1 MQRIGRAL
9 GQLGSGALLAIA
21 IFSAPATGMTDEV
34 DRVRELRDIGHIL
47 PLSQLLKKIELKYP
61 GTLLD
66 VNLEE
71 EKGRVIYEIDLVG
84 KDHVVHHIELD
95 AHNGDIIAVDKDD

>member
-1 MQRIGRAL
+1 MQRIGRVL
-9 GQLGSGALLAIA
+9 SQMSNGALLAIA
-21 IFSAPATGMTDEV
+21 IFSAPLTGMADEV
-34 DRVRELRDIGHIL
+34 DRVRELRDMGHIL
-47 PLSQLLKKIELKYP
+47 PLSQLLRKIELKYP

-66 VNLEE
+66 VDLEE